1 MGSAVRFHDVVVGTE
16 LPGLSMTFTREDL
29 VAYAHASGDMNP
41 IHHDEAFARE
51 VGLPDVIAH
60 GMLTMGRAI
69 KVVTDWVVDPTCVV
83 EYSVRM
89 TRPVVVPAQSSVTV
103 DFGAKVVALDEGNIA
118 RLELT
123 AVFDGQTVLGQAR
136 AAVLLA

>member
-1 MGSAVRFHDVVVGTE
+1 MRGGPGTITGVVRVSRPDGGPMPTAFVAVT
-16 LPGLSMTFTREDL
+16 
-29 VAYAHASGDMNP
+29 
-41 IHHDEAFARE
+41 
-51 VGLPDVIAH
+51 
-60 GMLTMGRAI
+60 
-69 KVVTDWVVDPTCVV
+69 VT